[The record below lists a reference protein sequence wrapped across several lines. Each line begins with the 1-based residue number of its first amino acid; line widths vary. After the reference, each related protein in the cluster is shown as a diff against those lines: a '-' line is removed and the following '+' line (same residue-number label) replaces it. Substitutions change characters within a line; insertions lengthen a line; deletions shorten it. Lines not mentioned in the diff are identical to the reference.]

1 MGGVWQASEREAL
14 GAGFWVNQQPG
25 FRFTDAERGSRE
37 FFEQVE
43 RHRYA
48 LEPHIPEIVRFA
60 DWAGKDVL
68 EAGCGVATDGI
79 RFVRSGARYTGLDGS
94 ETAID
99 LARRRVGLEH
109 VEARFVLGSV
119 TDLPFE
125 DASFD
130 LVYSH
135 GVIHHV
141 LDTEAAVAEFHRVL
155 RPGGTVLVML
165 YHRASFNYHVSIM
178 GVRRALAA
186 LLLVPG
192 GTVLVSRITREDTA
206 LLEAHRELLR
216 RHGYRYLTDK
226 QLFLSNNTDGP
237 GNPLSKVYSR
247 DEAARLFAQ
256 FESVQL
262 ETRYLNLRLYP
273 GGSRVAS
280 TALARRLERRI
291 GWHLYVRATKRE
303 R

>member
-1 MGGVWQASEREAL
+1 LDQS
-14 GAGFWVNQQPG
+14 FWLEGQPG
-25 FRFTDAERGSRE
+25 FRFSGAERGSRE

-60 DWAGKDVL
+60 DWAEKDVL

-79 RFVRSGARYTGLDGS
+79 RFVRAGARYTGLDGS

-109 VEARFVLGSV
+109 VEARFALGSV

-192 GTVLVSRITREDTA
+192 GTALVSRITREDTA

-216 RHGYRYLTDK
+216 RHGQRYLTDR

-237 GNPLSKVYSR
+237 GNPLSKVYTR
-247 DEAARLFAQ
+247 HEAARLFDR
-256 FESVQL
+256 FENVRM
-262 ETRYLNLRLYP
+262 ETRFLNLRIYP
-273 GGSRVAS
+273 GGQRLAATS
-280 TALARRLERRI
+280 LARNLERRI
-291 GWHLYVRATKRE
+291 GWHLYVRGTRPA
-303 R
+303 